1 MFRILAMLEWD
12 SMLATPLR
20 MNLNAV
26 YRLCLVSVHVN
37 KLFFFG
43 RDRNKPHR
51 RFENLNELL
60 TLHNS
65 INVHVQ
71 M

>member
-1 MFRILAMLEWD
+1 MFRILPMFEWD

-37 KLFFFG
+37 RLFFFG
-43 RDRNKPHR
+43 RDRSKPQR
-51 RFENLNELL
+51 RFEVLNELL

>member
-1 MFRILAMLEWD
+1 MLEWD

-26 YRLCLVSVHVN
+26 HRIHLVSVHVN
-37 KLFFFG
+37 RFFG
-43 RDRNKPHR
+43 RDRSKPHR
-51 RFENLNELL
+51 RFEVLNELL

-65 INVHVQ
+65 INVYLQ

>member
-1 MFRILAMLEWD
+1 MLEWD

-26 YRLCLVSVHVN
+26 HRLHLVSVHVN
-37 KLFFFG
+37 GFF
-43 RDRNKPHR
+43 DRERSKPHR
-51 RFENLNELL
+51 RFEVLNELL

-65 INVHVQ
+65 INVYLQ